1 MYKGI
6 LMKKIILSL
15 SVIVFSHSVFAGSTN
30 WQPSVGPGQCIVYAE
45 IGETGGYKWN
55 NQDDCNEVVRRG
67 YASGVGVSGRVI
79 YEGNTP
85 GTNGDS
91 IGYTGIVTPDKPY
104 KRQAPAT
111 YKGKKKVGHGDSYT
125 YWAK

>member
-1 MYKGI
+1 
-6 LMKKIILSL
+6 MKKITLSL
-15 SVIVFSHSVFAGSTN
+15 SVFIFSHTAFAGSTD

-45 IGETGGYKWN
+45 IGETGGYRWN
-55 NQDDCNEVVRRG
+55 NQNACNEVVRRG
-67 YASGVGVSGRVI
+67 YAFGVGVSGKVI

-91 IGYTGIVTPDKPY
+91 ISYTGIVTPEKDY
-104 KRQAPAT
+104 ARQAPAI
-111 YKGKKKVGHGDSYT
+111 YNGKKKVAHGDSYT

>member
-1 MYKGI
+1 
-6 LMKKIILSL
+6 MKKIILSL
-15 SVIVFSHSVFAGSTN
+15 SVIAFSHSVSAGSTN

-55 NQDDCNEVVRRG
+55 NQNDCNEVVRRG

-91 IGYTGIVTPDKPY
+91 IGYTGIVTPDRPY
-104 KRQAPAT
+104 ERQAPAT